1 MKAAARQRSVFIH
14 SSSGRHWP
22 TRSTSTCRRGADDC
36 GSWVWPAG
44 IGGAGD
50 GNRTRTV
57 SLGIVLNRT
66 RTGAFSQVAT
76 QMSSRAGP
84 TVDRP
89 EPALTVASGTDRAR
103 SRAVTNAGVLAILVV
118 ARTTPDR
125 GNDRYYGGES
135 WTCGFGRGSWPS
147 RCTAVVELVRRARR
161 KRLPTDRHRLP
172 LPLACRL
179 DHRAARQP
187 GTNGHKG
194 IR

>member
-1 MKAAARQRSVFIH
+1 MDLGLELQ
-14 SSSGRHWP
+14 
-22 TRSTSTCRRGADDC
+22 
-36 GSWVWPAG
+36 GS
-44 IGGAGD
+44 GGAGD

-161 KRLPTDRHRLP
+161 KRLPTDRPPPTPATAGVPPRPSRSAPAGHQRPQRDSLIARHDYARTSSVHASK
-172 LPLACRL
+172 LRSVGRCRC
-179 DHRAARQP
+179 DRP
-187 GTNGHKG
+187 WS
-194 IR
+194 